1 MALHSSMAR
10 VEVVIGQRVGGGDA
24 EDFVAC
30 GEELVAAF
38 YHFFSV
44 AAARVAV
51 DEDLV
56 AGLTA
61 QQAIGRH
68 IERLAGQV
76 PQRDVNAGQCRLEHR
91 AAAPECA
98 AEDILPDVLD
108 AGGVLADEQGR
119 QVVESV
125 GDGHVAARERGF
137 AEAVEAVFG
146 GDFDVGELAH
156 GEDIDGGDFHGAPP
170 LGVAGRIGNM
180 WGLGQQV
187 HPQAGLR

>member
-68 IERLAGQV
+68 VERLAG
-76 PQRDVNAGQCRLEHR
+76 
-91 AAAPECA
+91 
-98 AEDILPDVLD
+98 
-108 AGGVLADEQGR
+108 
-119 QVVESV
+119 
-125 GDGHVAARERGF
+125 
-137 AEAVEAVFG
+137 
-146 GDFDVGELAH
+146 
-156 GEDIDGGDFHGAPP
+156 
-170 LGVAGRIGNM
+170 
-180 WGLGQQV
+180 
-187 HPQAGLR
+187 